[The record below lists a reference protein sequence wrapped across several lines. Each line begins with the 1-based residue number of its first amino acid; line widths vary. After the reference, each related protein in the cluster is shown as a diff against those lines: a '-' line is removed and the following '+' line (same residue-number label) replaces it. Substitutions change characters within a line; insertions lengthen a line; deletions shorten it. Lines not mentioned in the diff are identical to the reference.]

1 MSSSHVFKYID
12 LRKTPSLE
20 LGLMLMCAYAP
31 YGLAEGIHL
40 SGIMAILF
48 TGTATSRL
56 LACFCSYAFCVL
68 MLCRYRHVALHS
80 QQPVSRHSSHC
91 AATVANNSFHGGFVL
106 RKHHKLCIIYSLHQ
120 RRITIIYLSLTET
133 LVFAY
138 LGLAIFSFHHNAEP
152 SLIIWSIVS
161 CRKKYHTKL

>member
-1 MSSSHVFKYID
+1 MSGSHVFKYID

-56 LACFCSYAFCVL
+56 LACFCYDAFCVL

-106 RKHHKLCIIYSLHQ
+106 RKHHKLCAFYLTSFSFITHRNVGVRVSRSGHLQFSSQ
-120 RRITIIYLSLTET
+120 RRTLT
-133 LVFAY
+133 
-138 LGLAIFSFHHNAEP
+138 HHLEYCKLP
-152 SLIIWSIVS
+152 KKVS
-161 CRKKYHTKL
+161 H